1 MILLNEPMK
10 AIGHPAMAE
19 AVKVVKKT
27 ANFYNNITYESF
39 SVYWDQYE
47 SWTGDW
53 SGFPKSRE
61 FSTKEKAIEFAN
73 YLNND
78 DDPNI
83 EKDTIEVKRHYR
95 EYCDS
100 KLKTEDIKWK

>member
-1 MILLNEPMK
+1 MILLNEPIK
-10 AIGHPAMAE
+10 VIGHPAMTD

-47 SWTGDW
+47 PWTGD
-53 SGFPKSRE
+53 SSAFPASRE
-61 FSTKEKAIEFAN
+61 FPTKEKAIEFAK
-73 YLNND
+73 LLSTD
-78 DDPNI
+78 DDPNLL
-83 EKDTIEVKRHYR
+83 KYTIKVKRHYR